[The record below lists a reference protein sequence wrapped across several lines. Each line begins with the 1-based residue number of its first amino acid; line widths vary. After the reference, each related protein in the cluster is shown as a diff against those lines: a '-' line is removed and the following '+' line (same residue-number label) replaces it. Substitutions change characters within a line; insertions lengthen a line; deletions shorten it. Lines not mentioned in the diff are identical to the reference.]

1 MWFIKKNSYPY
12 PLKLEMNEDQIWK
25 KKKQIVVLLILGHCV
40 NV

>member
-25 KKKQIVVLLILGHCV
+25 KKKTDSSVADSWSLC
-40 NV
+40 